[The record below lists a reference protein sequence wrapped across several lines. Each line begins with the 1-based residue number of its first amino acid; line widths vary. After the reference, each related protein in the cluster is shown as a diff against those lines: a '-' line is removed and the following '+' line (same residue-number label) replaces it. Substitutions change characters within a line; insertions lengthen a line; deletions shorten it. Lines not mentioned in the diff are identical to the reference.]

1 MKAVFRLN
9 AGKSYGIGHLSRNL
23 VLSES
28 LNKKG
33 IETQFLIK
41 SDNFD
46 FIKEFIEGYKKIDF
60 KLIQDSISVVK
71 DLNIIRE
78 KCVEDNFLIIDH
90 YEHNIDYYNFFKKNK
105 IKWAQYDYGADKKI
119 FSDIVIN
126 PNLGFAKSDY
136 KNRVDDKTII
146 CAGYKY
152 LIINKSIR
160 KIFNNYSSKKNILI
174 AMGGGNYPEKVRSFI
189 KKIINNISKNFI
201 IISSDIEVKKIK
213 KENVSISFGNLDFQK
228 LYSNL
233 SFAIVSGGVTSQE
246 MAFLNIPMLIF
257 PYSNNQKFNAE
268 NLTKMGY
275 GKIINSDFSLEE
287 LNYDNLKTNNNKFI
301 DGKGSERLAE
311 TIHHFLLN
319 EQYS

>member
-46 FIKEFIEGYKKIDF
+46 FIKKFIEGYKKIDF
-60 KLIQDSISVVK
+60 KLIQDSISLVK
-71 DLNIIRE
+71 DLNIIKE

-90 YEHNIDYYNFFKKNK
+90 YEHNIDYYNFLKKNK

-119 FSDIVIN
+119 YSDIVIN
-126 PNLGFAKSDY
+126 PNLGFNKSDY

-174 AMGGGNYPEKVRSFI
+174 AMGGGNYPQKVRSFI

-201 IISSDIEVKKIK
+201 IITSDIDIKKIK
-213 KENVSISFGNLDFQK
+213 KENVSIFFGNLDFKK

-246 MAFLNIPMLIF
+246 IAFLNIPMLIF
-257 PYSNNQKFNAE
+257 PYSNNQKINAE

-275 GKIINSDFSLEE
+275 GKIIDSDFSLK
-287 LNYDNLKTNNNKFI
+287 LFNYNNLKIKKKKFI
-301 DGKGSERLAE
+301 DGKGSERLADV
-311 TIHHFLLN
+311 IHDFLLN
-319 EQYS
+319 G